1 MLTQDFFLYV
11 DPTEYSKDAEG
22 MFQACYDEVVAE
34 AKDTGDYPMYGEA
47 LLLQSAKWKQDD
59 LIQYLQRVMG
69 EHPIRAF
76 VNTAVVGGSPP
87 PPVY

>member
-11 DPTEYSKDAEG
+11 DPTEYSKAAEG

-47 LLLQSAKWKQDD
+47 MLQFSAECKQKD

-69 EHPIRAF
+69 
-76 VNTAVVGGSPP
+76 
-87 PPVY
+87 

>member
-11 DPTEYSKDAEG
+11 DPTEYSRDAKG

-47 LLLQSAKWKQDD
+47 MLQFSAECKQKD
-59 LIQYLQRVMG
+59 LIAYLQRVMG
-69 EHPIRAF
+69 
-76 VNTAVVGGSPP
+76 
-87 PPVY
+87 

>member
-47 LLLQSAKWKQDD
+47 MLLQSAKWKQDD
-59 LIQYLQRVMG
+59 LIAYLQRVMG
-69 EHPIRAF
+69 
-76 VNTAVVGGSPP
+76 
-87 PPVY
+87 

>member
-47 LLLQSAKWKQDD
+47 MLQFSAECKQKD
-59 LIQYLQRVMG
+59 LIEYLQQVMG
-69 EHPIRAF
+69 
-76 VNTAVVGGSPP
+76 
-87 PPVY
+87 

>member
-11 DPTEYSKDAEG
+11 DPTEYSKYAEG

-47 LLLQSAKWKQDD
+47 MLQFSAECKQQD

-69 EHPIRAF
+69 
-76 VNTAVVGGSPP
+76 
-87 PPVY
+87 

>member
-34 AKDTGDYPMYGEA
+34 AKDTGDYPIYGEA
-47 LLLQSAKWKQDD
+47 MLQFSAECKQKD
-59 LIQYLQRVMG
+59 LIEYLQRVMG
-69 EHPIRAF
+69 
-76 VNTAVVGGSPP
+76 
-87 PPVY
+87 

>member
-47 LLLQSAKWKQDD
+47 MLQFSAECKQQD
-59 LIQYLQRVMG
+59 LMQYLQRVMG
-69 EHPIRAF
+69 
-76 VNTAVVGGSPP
+76 
-87 PPVY
+87 

>member
-34 AKDTGDYPMYGEA
+34 AKDTGDFPMYTEKC
-47 LLLQSAKWKQDD
+47 LIHSAKWKQDD
-59 LIQYLQRVMG
+59 LIAYLQEVMG
-69 EHPIRAF
+69 
-76 VNTAVVGGSPP
+76 
-87 PPVY
+87 

>member
-22 MFQACYDEVVAE
+22 MFQECYDEVVEE

-47 LLLQSAKWKQDD
+47 MLQFSAECKQKD
-59 LIQYLQRVMG
+59 LIEYLQRVMG
-69 EHPIRAF
+69 
-76 VNTAVVGGSPP
+76 
-87 PPVY
+87 

>member
-47 LLLQSAKWKQDD
+47 MPQFSAECKQKD
-59 LIQYLQRVMG
+59 LIEYLQQVMG
-69 EHPIRAF
+69 
-76 VNTAVVGGSPP
+76 
-87 PPVY
+87 